1 MSKKSLGKV
10 IQLGAAVLALAGCAP
25 DAPILIGLAGPMSE
39 TRGVSM
45 QQGAELAVR
54 EVNARWGNEG
64 RPLQLLTVDDSAD
77 ADVAARVARQFYNNQ
92 SVVAVVGHLTS
103 STTLA
108 AAPIYGAGGT
118 PIVQISPSA
127 SSPLISSA
135 GPYTFRICPSDLL
148 HGARL
153 AEWAREQ
160 LAAERVAILYQNDD
174 YGRGVRSTFASS
186 FLELGGNVVSEDP
199 YIDEIPSLA
208 PFLERVR
215 RQGGADILFIA
226 GTRQSGEKVRAT
238 LDTVGWNV
246 QLMGGDGMVGIEES
260 MTVEGMLISSAYLPD
275 QPGDLN
281 SAFVRSYRSTFPN
294 QLPDHRGAGAYDI
307 IHLLAQAIEEVGAD
321 RSRIQ
326 DYLSRVGRDIVPFE
340 GVTGTITFDQ
350 NGDVE
355 SKSVVIGVVAGGR
368 LVAAA
373 GQ

>member
-1 MSKKSLGKV
+1 MSKKTLGKV

-246 QLMGGDGMVGIEES
+246 QLMGVMAWWES
-260 MTVEGMLISSAYLPD
+260 R
-275 QPGDLN
+275 N
-281 SAFVRSYRSTFPN
+281 R
-294 QLPDHRGAGAYDI
+294 
-307 IHLLAQAIEEVGAD
+307 
-321 RSRIQ
+321 
-326 DYLSRVGRDIVPFE
+326 
-340 GVTGTITFDQ
+340 
-350 NGDVE
+350 
-355 SKSVVIGVVAGGR
+355 
-368 LVAAA
+368 
-373 GQ
+373 

>member
-1 MSKKSLGKV
+1 MSKKTLGKV

-77 ADVAARVARQFYNNQ
+77 ADVAARVAQQFYNNQ

-307 IHLLAQAIEEVGAD
+307 IHLLAQAIAEVGPE

-340 GVTGTITFDQ
+340 GVTGTIRFDL